1 MQTHDI
7 FISHSSATKELAR
20 QIYYNA
26 ASNGLQPWYD
36 EAFLNMG
43 DDLDPTIA
51 EGIHNSKSFLLIHSK
66 GAMEKR
72 WVPMEMEIAK
82 TKYEGDNSFRL
93 LVIKLDDEPLPA
105 DGFWEKF
112 LYGEW
117 NINDQSGS
125 IIKIL
130 EGITGRKGM
139 VSIAAASVL
148 TADPSSLFVN
158 ESGTVAEHSRNYVL
172 WYFSHVK
179 QLLNATVQVGHE
191 QEIRD
196 TLAKLLELSMFE
208 NIPSIQGGFIP
219 VGPGSFEIIHANR
232 MRIPPRISIVGLPER
247 YKWNLEKGNEV
258 FTRINILDATD
269 DTLVEHP
276 VPLAIS
282 AELDA
287 EL

>member
-1 MQTHDI
+1 METHDI

-20 QIYYNA
+20 HIYYNA
-26 ASNGLQPWYD
+26 ISNGLQPWYD

-51 EGIHNSKSFLLIHSK
+51 EGIQKSKSFLLIHSK
-66 GAMEKR
+66 AAMEKR

-82 TKYEGDNSFRL
+82 EKYENDHHFRL
-93 LVIKLDDEPLPA
+93 LVIKLDDEPLPN
-105 DGFWEKF
+105 DGFWDKF

-117 NINDQSGS
+117 SSHDQAGS

-130 EGITGRKGM
+130 EGITGRKGI

-148 TADPSSLFVN
+148 TPDPSSVFVN
-158 ESGTVAEHSRNYVL
+158 ESCTVAEHSRNYVL

-179 QLLNATVQVGHE
+179 QLLNATINVGHE

-196 TLAKLLELSMFE
+196 TLAKILELSMFE
-208 NIPSIQGGFIP
+208 NIPNIQGGFIP
-219 VGPGSFEIIHANR
+219 VAPGVFEIIHANR
-232 MRIPPRISIVGLPER
+232 MRIPPKISLVGLPSR
-247 YKWNLEKGNEV
+247 YKWSLEKGNEV
-258 FTRINILDATD
+258 FTRFKIHDASNNQ
-269 DTLVEHP
+269 LIEHP

-282 AELDA
+282 IKLDA
-287 EL
+287 RL